1 MKRAVVV
8 GAGVIGLACAYSLRK
23 RDYEV
28 TIVDAAGPGAGAS
41 EGNAG
46 WITPS
51 LSMPVPA
58 PGMVGQSLKWMFQ
71 SDSPLYIKPTLDPR
85 RIRWLLGLLRN
96 CNETSYSHGLE
107 ATARLNERTFELFD
121 DLQADG
127 VEFEMYKAG
136 LLFCFL
142 DPGKR
147 AHMLDG
153 LARVKSL
160 GYSPLPVSG
169 SEMQDLEPQLAD
181 QIEEGILVEQE
192 RQVRPESLVTGY
204 VKRLLEEGVEVVVG
218 SPIGGFERSGD
229 SIVGVRNGEASIEAD
244 EIVIAAGAHS
254 GRLARQLG
262 VRIPIDAGKG
272 YSLHYEPA
280 PIEVNHALYL
290 YEARVGVTSFDGAI
304 RFAGTMEFSGI
315 NTRVQPKRVDAI
327 ARSAVRYLRGWPAD
341 AKGRTWAGMRPIA
354 PDGLPVIGRIAGNVT
369 VASGH
374 SMLGVTLAPVTG
386 ELVAASIAEVRTPDV
401 LRPFDPLR
409 FTRKGALRT
418 RGPFPTFD

>member
-1 MKRAVVV
+1 LKRAVVV

-28 TIVDAAGPGAGAS
+28 TIVDAVGPGAGAS

-58 PGMVGQSLKWMFQ
+58 PGMVGQSLRWMLR

-85 RIRWLLGLLRN
+85 RIRWLFGLLRN
-96 CNETSYSHGLE
+96 CNETCYSHGLE

-127 VEFEMYKAG
+127 VEFEMHKAG

-147 AHMLDG
+147 DHMLEE

-160 GYSPLPVSG
+160 GYSPLPMSG

-229 SIVGVRNGEASIEAD
+229 SIVGVRNGEGSIEAD
-244 EIVIAAGAHS
+244 EIVIAAGAHT
-254 GRLARQLG
+254 GRLVRQLG
-262 VRIPIDAGKG
+262 VRLPIDAGKG

-280 PIEVNHALYL
+280 PIQLDHALYL

-315 NTRVQPKRVDAI
+315 NTRLRPRRVEAI
-327 ARSAVRYLRGWPAD
+327 ARSADRYLSGWPAD
-341 AKGRTWAGMRPIA
+341 AKGRAWAGMRPIA
-354 PDGLPVIGRIAGNVT
+354 PDGLPVIGRIAGNIT
-369 VASGH
+369 VAAGH

-386 ELVAASIAEVRTPDV
+386 ELVAASIAGADTPDV

-409 FTRKGALRT
+409 FTRNGARRL
-418 RGPFPTFD
+418 GF